1 MIIFSTFSFWS
12 MIMSLKNNN
21 QEDQLI
27 KGLTFSSSLKF
38 KMKQKTNLSVT
49 LNIICVLL
57 MLNLGYLNSSKYY
70 QSGIYTHYVHTEW
83 GNIPAHIYLLQSN
96 NRNTRKRC
104 EICSKLIIKTIE
116 QCQWRCSGVFINNY
130 AHIPHL
136 YLIF

>member
-12 MIMSLKNNN
+12 MTMSLKNNN

-27 KGLTFSSSLKF
+27 KGLKFSSSLKF
-38 KMKQKTNLSVT
+38 KMKQKTYLSVT

-57 MLNLGYLNSSKYY
+57 MLNLGYMNSSKYY
-70 QSGIYTHYVHTEW
+70 ESGIYTHYVHTEW
-83 GNIPAHIYLLQSN
+83 GNIPAHIYLLQGK
-96 NRNTRKRC
+96 NRNTRKMC
-104 EICSKLIIKTIE
+104 ETRSKLIIKTLE
-116 QCQWRCSGVFINNY
+116 QHPWRCSGVFILNY